1 MAQTRPSPTLSRG
14 FTRPG
19 RFLAPYG
26 VSSIKVPNLVS
37 HNGNP
42 TSKAPDQEISGRWGR
57 RCPMRAFFR
66 MSAVCLVLVL
76 LASSLGRLG
85 AQSTDPLIG
94 TWTLNVERSSYSLG
108 TLPQSAT
115 RTFEDWG
122 DGLIFVRNDGINA
135 TGDST
140 GSRIVF
146 RRDGRD
152 YPISTLGSQVYLTI
166 RFNVV
171 SMNPFN
177 VEYRPGVDGDL
188 GGNVGVETISA
199 DGRTYTVRITLTNQQ
214 GQAVNNV
221 QIWEKQ

>member
-1 MAQTRPSPTLSRG
+1 
-14 FTRPG
+14 
-19 RFLAPYG
+19 
-26 VSSIKVPNLVS
+26 
-37 HNGNP
+37 
-42 TSKAPDQEISGRWGR
+42 
-57 RCPMRAFFR
+57 MRAFFR